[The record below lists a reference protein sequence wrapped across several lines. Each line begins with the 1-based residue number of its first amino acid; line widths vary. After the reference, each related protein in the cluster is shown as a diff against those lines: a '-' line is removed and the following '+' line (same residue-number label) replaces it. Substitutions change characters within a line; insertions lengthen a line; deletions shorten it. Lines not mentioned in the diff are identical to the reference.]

1 LSVVIGPFPPDLL
14 DQESPN
20 IYVTSSGGAPGTPSS
35 AGTGASTPSR
45 YPALAGLNLGMHGL
59 ASPGDSPPGPN
70 EVHLHHAPL
79 SRQHSFQHVAGYG
92 AGPPTSPVVGPSGS
106 GGGNTN
112 GMEMF
117 EEGRVSIKRQRI
129 SEEGVDGGVMMSPGG
144 VGSGIAGLVGGGK
157 KPSSRARSDSA
168 PLGYG
173 HGFGVGAGMGG
184 LSGAWGG
191 GGGGI
196 MGRPRSGSGIAGRGM
211 VRGSVLAG
219 GAGSSGSGTPLMGS
233 IVNR

>member
-1 LSVVIGPFPPDLL
+1 M
-14 DQESPN
+14 
-20 IYVTSSGGAPGTPSS
+20 PS
-35 AGTGASTPSR
+35 
-45 YPALAGLNLGMHGL
+45 AGLNLGMHGL

-92 AGPPTSPVVGPSGS
+92 AGAPASPVVGPSGS
-106 GGGNTN
+106 GGGSTN

-129 SEEGVDGGVMMSPGG
+129 EEEGMDSAMLSPGG
-144 VGSGIAGLVGGGK
+144 VGSGGLVGGGK

-168 PLGYG
+168 PLGY
-173 HGFGVGAGMGG
+173 GFGVGAGMGG

-196 MGRPRSGSGIAGRGM
+196 MGRPRSGSGIAGRGF

-233 IVNR
+233 IVSR